1 MKLLSGM
8 DSLFLHMEQGN
19 QYMHV
24 AGLGIYDPSTAPGG
38 KVRFKQILD
47 FFARRLDSA
56 KVFRRRLVVAPLG
69 LDRPY
74 WIDEGD
80 IDTEYHVR
88 HTALPQPGDWRQL
101 MIQVA
106 RIHSRPLDRSRP
118 LWEAYVIE
126 GLDHIP
132 GIAKGSFALYV
143 KFHHAGVDGEAGAEI
158 IKAIHSLSAE
168 FSEEPSPVGRTRFVD
183 REPSAVELCSRAVGN
198 RTQQLF
204 DGVRLA
210 ASLGGRAAL
219 AGKDIVASGKALAIA
234 QKLIA
239 KRFGGS
245 AGAGSWKTPG
255 DMAGRKPQT
264 RFDHPVSPHRV
275 VDAVGFSLAECK
287 TIREHIDDITIN
299 DIFMAATGGAI
310 RKYLERKGEL
320 PARTLNAMVPMS
332 TRGTDKEMDSGNQI
346 GMAPMALRTDIADP
360 VERVLAIRRGTSK
373 TKAATSALGKD
384 LVARLV
390 HVIPAVAAE
399 QLVRLGIVAMCNV
412 TVSNVRGPDVPL
424 YMAGAQ
430 LELFLAVSIAFDGIG
445 LNVTGFSYNGTLW
458 VCFVACR
465 DMLPDP
471 EEFCDCLKES
481 FADLLAAAN
490 ARGIRSVKLEAR
502 RTVADKPEPTAARR
516 PRAIGKTVVE
526 VTASAVPRARQK
538 PASTVSSGHESGA
551 APSEPASPVKR
562 TRASKAAI
570 TAKE

>member
-8 DSLFLHMEQGN
+8 DSLFLHMEQAN

-168 FSEEPSPVGRTRFVD
+168 FSEEPSPVGHTRFVD

-198 RTQQLF
+198 RAQQIF

-219 AGKDIVASGKALAIA
+219 AGKDIVASGKALEIA

-245 AGAGSWKTPG
+245 AGAGSLKTPG

-275 VDAVGFSLAECK
+275 VNAVGFSLAECK

-320 PARTLNAMVPMS
+320 PARTLNAMVPM
-332 TRGTDKEMDSGNQI
+332 
-346 GMAPMALRTDIADP
+346 
-360 VERVLAIRRGTSK
+360 
-373 TKAATSALGKD
+373 
-384 LVARLV
+384 
-390 HVIPAVAAE
+390 
-399 QLVRLGIVAMCNV
+399 
-412 TVSNVRGPDVPL
+412 
-424 YMAGAQ
+424 
-430 LELFLAVSIAFDGIG
+430 
-445 LNVTGFSYNGTLW
+445 
-458 VCFVACR
+458 
-465 DMLPDP
+465 
-471 EEFCDCLKES
+471 
-481 FADLLAAAN
+481 
-490 ARGIRSVKLEAR
+490 
-502 RTVADKPEPTAARR
+502 
-516 PRAIGKTVVE
+516 
-526 VTASAVPRARQK
+526 
-538 PASTVSSGHESGA
+538 
-551 APSEPASPVKR
+551 
-562 TRASKAAI
+562 
-570 TAKE
+570 